1 MTRARGSILIVVLML
16 ITVLLVMGMG
26 FLASRVGEYR
36 AARQAVLSVQAKG
49 LAMAGME
56 ETRVKLLKDF
66 DFPPIAAIDQPAYQ
80 VVEPV
85 HDLDGTTVLGFYEA
99 TVETDK
105 IAPPY
110 YLLTVDSVGLVGSD
124 RTAPQA
130 RRRLRARIDL
140 RDPDTNPNY
149 FKVVGIQD
157 FGEL

>member
-99 TVETDK
+99 TVET
-105 IAPPY
+105 
-110 YLLTVDSVGLVGSD
+110 
-124 RTAPQA
+124 
-130 RRRLRARIDL
+130 
-140 RDPDTNPNY
+140 
-149 FKVVGIQD
+149 
-157 FGEL
+157 